1 VHGKSCGNSRYSN
14 QCQRAVAQ
22 QNLFTKKTRISSPRP
37 EAGIATLVCW
47 VAPEGLSQTERF
59 SKELPNYA
67 VPDARPAMI
76 FHASRNMAFQNA
88 MFSLHRENEE
98 KASTPDVLF
107 SVESVACSPL
117 LKQWVRAHEWG
128 DGCIGR
134 KKPKSRGG
142 KDSRLSRTCR
152 DQRSQCKGSEEG

>member
-1 VHGKSCGNSRYSN
+1 
-14 QCQRAVAQ
+14 
-22 QNLFTKKTRISSPRP
+22 
-37 EAGIATLVCW
+37 
-47 VAPEGLSQTERF
+47 
-59 SKELPNYA
+59 
-67 VPDARPAMI
+67 MI

-128 DGCIGR
+128 DGAMAALGG
-134 KKPKSRGG
+134 KSRRVVEAKTVG
-142 KDSRLSRTCR
+142 
-152 DQRSQCKGSEEG
+152 